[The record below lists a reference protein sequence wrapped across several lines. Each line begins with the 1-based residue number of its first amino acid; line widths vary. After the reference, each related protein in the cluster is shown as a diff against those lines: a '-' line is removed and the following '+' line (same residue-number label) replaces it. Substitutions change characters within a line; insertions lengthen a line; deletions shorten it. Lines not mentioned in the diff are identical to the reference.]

1 MQYHDINCEIMTSF
15 IDTSYIVQYN
25 MEKRGR
31 YYAKKNM
38 CNSDRTSV
46 RDSKTES

>member
-25 MEKRGR
+25 MEKRGAVLCEKE
-31 YYAKKNM
+31 Y
-38 CNSDRTSV
+38 V
-46 RDSKTES
+46 